1 MVTKLAM
8 KDIQIGDQ
16 LRHKSCK
23 QAAKWYAQSAP
34 QVWCSITAKP
44 CCQNHQEQQCAQ
56 SAGLMHGLPG
66 KLITKRPL
74 RCSTMMALSRISSLQ
89 RCDRCRTRGFCSG
102 CRLLR
107 LSNSPWMAC
116 SGIASRLKS
125 LCSISS
131 AVCYI
136 KYRAY
141 DCSSTCAIMIWSLLL
156 LPYQPVD
163 REEWHVFGLCIA
175 TSMLDCASCMSL
187 ISSHAFTLKTNHRH
201 VSTGSLVVPAQE
213 VLLWWQHDKC
223 RAAVTQHS
231 PARG

>member
-1 MVTKLAM
+1 MVRSVCSTGLVQHHSKALLPKSSGTTVCTICRIDAWVTRQIDNKETIEVQHNDGTVKNFKLAEVRQM
-8 KDIQIGDQ
+8 QNKGILQWVSPAEAVKQSLDGM
-16 LRHKSCK
+16 LRYSF
-23 QAAKWYAQSAP
+23 
-34 QVWCSITAKP
+34 SIK
-44 CCQNHQEQQCAQ
+44 N
-56 SAGLMHGLPG
+56 
-66 KLITKRPL
+66 
-74 RCSTMMALSRISSLQ
+74 
-89 RCDRCRTRGFCSG
+89 
-102 CRLLR
+102 
-107 LSNSPWMAC
+107 
-116 SGIASRLKS
+116 

-141 DCSSTCAIMIWSLLL
+141 DCCSTCAIMIWSLLL